1 MFFQTIRTIAGI
13 ALGCLSLFF
22 IFSSL
27 APRPTAIRPGFGLT
41 TGKRLEGFDDRRLSR
56 IAGEN
61 DQQFA
66 ARIGRNV
73 YGATYNCQDLS
84 VKQKWLIHLIEK
96 FGLAD
101 SFGLQDQH
109 LVGLLSAR
117 NFVCGYCHQTAYIAA
132 RALING
138 GVAADVFNLNNHV
151 ITRFFSDNRT
161 FYLDPDFGVGPFS
174 VEDPEFE
181 NTIKA
186 AYRPI
191 SSDSQFFDVINGM
204 LNKED
209 DHPYFSMD
217 MLGELANRQEKLI
230 AAEDFIQWAA
240 LITALF
246 LAAPLFTWLRL
257 GLRKLSGFTPAVNQP
272 S

>member
-1 MFFQTIRTIAGI
+1 MIFQIIRIFAGI
-13 ALGCLSLFF
+13 ALGSISLFF
-22 IFSSL
+22 IFSSM
-27 APRPTAIRPGFGLT
+27 APRPTAIRPGLGLT
-41 TGKRLEGFDDRRLSR
+41 TGKRLEGFDDSRLSR
-56 IAGEN
+56 IAGED

-191 SSDSQFFDVINGM
+191 TSDSQYFDVINGM
-204 LNKED
+204 LNKKD
-209 DHPYFSMD
+209 DQPYFSMD
-217 MLGELANRQEKLI
+217 VLGKLANRQENLI
-230 AAEDFIQWAA
+230 AAEDFIEWSA
-240 LITALF
+240 LIAALF
-246 LAAPLFTWLRL
+246 LAAPLFTWLRTRTAHAI
-257 GLRKLSGFTPAVNQP
+257 GFHSGG
-272 S
+272 